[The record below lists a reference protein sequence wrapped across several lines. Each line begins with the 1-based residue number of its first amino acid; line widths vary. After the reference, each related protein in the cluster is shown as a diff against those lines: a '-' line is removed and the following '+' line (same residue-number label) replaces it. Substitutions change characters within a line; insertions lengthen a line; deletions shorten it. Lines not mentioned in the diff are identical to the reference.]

1 MGDGTSEFEVR
12 ESGRMEKTKRAEYLA
27 AEREGI
33 VANEIVNESETEG
46 NPSGREV
53 VSSVNN
59 NRNSFNTTCGFK
71 MDKPKMPRFAGD
83 VTDYAIFRSDF
94 KQVVGTR
101 CSKRDEISLLR
112 SSLQGRPLELIKGI
126 GYRYGL

>member
-1 MGDGTSEFEVR
+1 MRDGTSEFEAR
-12 ESGRMEKTKRAEYLA
+12 ESGRMEKTKQSEYLA
-27 AEREGI
+27 VEREGI
-33 VANEIVNESETEG
+33 VANEIVNESEIEG

-59 NRNSFNTTCGFK
+59 NRNSFNATCGFK
-71 MDKPKMPRFAGD
+71 TEKPKMPRFAGD
-83 VTDYAIFRSDF
+83 VRDYAIFRSDF

-101 CSKRDEISLLR
+101 CSKRDTISFLR

-126 GYRYGL
+126 VYRYRL